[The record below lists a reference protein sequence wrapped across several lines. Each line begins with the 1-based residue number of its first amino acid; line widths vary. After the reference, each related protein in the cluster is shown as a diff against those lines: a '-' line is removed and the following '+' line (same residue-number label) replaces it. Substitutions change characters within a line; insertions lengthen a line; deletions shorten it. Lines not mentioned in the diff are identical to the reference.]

1 MPLRDLKRAWCAA
14 LVLLLPLAARGQE
27 PPPSSPGAGAE
38 SFTVFIR
45 GTPVG
50 SEQIAVMR
58 SAEGWTVASS
68 GRLGAPVDVV
78 SRRVEVQY
86 DGNWNPRTV
95 SVDANVRGQ
104 FITIRSTITGT
115 TATTHVANGTQT
127 ADRND
132 TIAADAVVLP
142 SPFWGPFE
150 AVAQKLKAR
159 PAGTVVHAYSRA

>member
-38 SFTVFIR
+38 NFTVFIR

-95 SVDANVRGQ
+95 SAAPPPPGQ
-104 FITIRSTITGT
+104 YITNRSTRTRT
-115 TATTHVANGTQT
+115 TPRPHLAQRHPTTQRHSTHPPPPA
-127 ADRND
+127 
-132 TIAADAVVLP
+132 
-142 SPFWGPFE
+142 
-150 AVAQKLKAR
+150 AR
-159 PAGTVVHAYSRA
+159 PPPPCR